1 MTEEKKKAKK
11 NQMDYKII
19 YVHIYPTGEQLICSY
34 DKPHPTMER
43 PTFKQ
48 AMRITPNYVA
58 FAEEGDTLIF
68 SDMTIIIKENLKNG
82 RLAEPFFDTL
92 TTAEDAFKE
101 WRRLLNRLESKER
114 LQFLKKVYNEGFKH
128 CK

>member
-1 MTEEKKKAKK
+1 MTEEKKEAKK
-11 NQMDYKII
+11 HQIDYNVI
-19 YVHIYPTGEQLICSY
+19 YVHVYSTGEQLICSF

-48 AMRITPNYVA
+48 AMRVTPNYVA

-68 SDMTIIIKENLKNG
+68 SDMTIIIKENLKNAG
-82 RLAEPFFDTL
+82 LDEDFLDAL
-92 TTAEDAFKE
+92 TTAGDAFKE

-114 LQFLKKVYNEGFKH
+114 LQFLKMVYNEGFKN